1 MMDDSMSTS
10 HPVIKSVNSASDIN
24 ALFDSIEIS
33 KATAILRMADYY
45 MEQST
50 NVKNNT
56 LFNIVVSDSLE
67 YLVTFEPLAL
77 SLQGFSA

>member
-10 HPVIKSVNSASDIN
+10 HPVIKSVNSAAQIN
-24 ALFDSIEIS
+24 ELFDSIEIT

-50 NVKNNT
+50 TIRNNT
-56 LFNIVVSDSLE
+56 LFNIVVRDPFADLH
-67 YLVTFEPLAL
+67 
-77 SLQGFSA
+77 